1 MAPIAMPEPLLRASP
16 ILECCDIAFERDF
29 VPIFSGL
36 SFALR
41 RGEMLQVSGAN
52 GAGKTTL
59 LRMLA
64 TSLTPSTGQILW
76 RGESLE
82 RCKAAYRSDLTY
94 LGHQAGIKA
103 ELTPRENLRWLLPFH
118 PNASGSVEEAL
129 SAVGLAGL
137 EDSLCATLS
146 AGQQRRVALARLHL
160 STATLWVLDEPFTA
174 IDRDGVS
181 RLEQLMRAHTSRGGV
196 VILTTHQPL
205 GLDGVRLLEMEPY
218 VCA

>member
-1 MAPIAMPEPLLRASP
+1 MRASP

>member
-1 MAPIAMPEPLLRASP
+1 MPEPLLRASP

-76 RGESLE
+76 RGECLE
-82 RCKAAYRSDLTY
+82 RCRAAYRSDLIY

-103 ELTPRENLRWLLPFH
+103 ELTPRENLHWLLPFH
-118 PNASGSVEEAL
+118 PNASGSAEEAL
-129 SAVGLAGL
+129 SAVGLSGL
-137 EDSLCATLS
+137 EDSPCVTLS

-160 STATLWVLDEPFTA
+160 STATLWILDEPFTA